1 MSLASEARILS
12 TLSKTKQTLKN
23 LIFKE
28 AESGAT
34 FLRLD
39 YLHCS
44 SERIKDVIHW
54 LETEDFKVKIDRV
67 MERLTGFGCCGN
79 DNEEEEK
86 IYYNITW

>member
-1 MSLASEARILS
+1 MSLASEARTLS

-44 SERIKDVIHW
+44 NERIKDVIHW
-54 LETEDFKVKIDRV
+54 LETEDFKVRIERV
-67 MERLTGFGCCGN
+67 MERLTGFGSCG
-79 DNEEEEK
+79 DEEEEEK